1 MTRQLGVAHLLR
13 EMRASTKG
21 ACDRTADSG
30 AAPKRREAI
39 MCLLERCW
47 VGGGCEY
54 KNRLIYSFPRML
66 HSFSFYFSYTQLLES
81 WKTQSPRKDK
91 LQRVGRMYTTGFSIF
106 QEKLN

>member
-13 EMRASTKG
+13 EMRALTKG

-30 AAPKRREAI
+30 AALKCRGAI

-54 KNRLIYSFPRML
+54 KNRLIYSFPGML
-66 HSFSFYFSYTQLLES
+66 HSFSFYFYYTQVPEP
-81 WKTQSPRKDK
+81 WNK
-91 LQRVGRMYTTGFSIF
+91 LQRVGQMYATGFSIF
-106 QEKLN
+106 QEKLS